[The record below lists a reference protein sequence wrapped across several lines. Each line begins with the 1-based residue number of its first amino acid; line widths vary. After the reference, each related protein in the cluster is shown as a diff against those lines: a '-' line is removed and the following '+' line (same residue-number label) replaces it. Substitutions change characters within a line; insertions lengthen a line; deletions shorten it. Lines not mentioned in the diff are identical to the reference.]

1 MLGTC
6 IYSLK
11 SLKHYLFITPTLF
24 KFNVHWPYNCL
35 AFKYIHLQTLQRI
48 YLVFLWFLSTQQF
61 KTYLLCVHSLSLKCY
76 VPLRIWLSIFQ
87 TNRQRLAFQYRLSEP
102 YRDPVITGGFY
113 FAILRPLISER
124 VSELTTSHHDPTTSI
139 IYYQQ
144 WKRNTD
150 NTYSLTVLR
159 TLYSCSGWWLL
170 FLWDI

>member
-1 MLGTC
+1 ML
-6 IYSLK
+6 
-11 SLKHYLFITPTLF
+11 ITPTLF
-24 KFNVHWPYNCL
+24 KFNIHWPYNCL
-35 AFKYIHLQTLQRI
+35 AFKYIHLQTLQSL

-124 VSELTTSHHDPTTSI
+124 VSKLTILHHDPMTSM

-144 WKRNTD
+144 QKRNTD